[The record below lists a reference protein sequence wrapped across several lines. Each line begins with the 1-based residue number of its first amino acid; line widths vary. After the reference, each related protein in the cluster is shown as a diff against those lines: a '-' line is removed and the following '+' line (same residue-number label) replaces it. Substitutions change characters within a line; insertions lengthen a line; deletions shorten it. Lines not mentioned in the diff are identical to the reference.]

1 MVERIDDQVEA
12 VSDQVATFIVDDLQW
27 EGTKEAL
34 LAPDPVELP
43 FVLDSSDLLELA
55 GYLEDT
61 FGIVIDDEEIVADNF
76 ANVRRLAQ
84 LIVDKQAG
92 TDST

>member
-1 MVERIDDQVEA
+1 MAERIDDQVEA

-27 EGTKEAL
+27 EGTKQAL
-34 LAPDPVELP
+34 LASDPVELP
-43 FVLDSSDLLELA
+43 AVLDSADLLELA

-61 FGIVIDDEEIVADNF
+61 FGIMIADEEIIADNF
-76 ANVRRLAQ
+76 ANVRQLAR

-92 TDST
+92 AGLT

>member
-12 VSDQVATFIVDDLQW
+12 VSDQVATFIVEDLQW
-27 EGTKEAL
+27 EGTKQEL

-43 FVLDSSDLLELA
+43 FVLDSTDLLELA

-61 FGIVIDDEEIVADNF
+61 FSIMIADEEIVADNF
-76 ANVRRLAQ
+76 ANVRKLAQ
-84 LIVDKQAG
+84 LIVDKQARTG
-92 TDST
+92 SS